1 MSLQGKKILKTQF
14 SSERSSV
21 DPGAK
26 VPNFVGVGPPKCATT
41 WLDAMLR
48 QHPQVFL
55 PKHQKEVFYFDRY
68 HDRGDD
74 WYKALFKAARDQ
86 TAIGEISTSYL
97 TSSDALDR
105 LHAYNPDV
113 KIVIILRHPVARMVS
128 HFRMLR
134 ENGRTKENF
143 EASVGHYSVLRNASS
158 YAANLAHLFS
168 LFPRE
173 QVHLAIY
180 EEIFADPDAA
190 SGYLTSLQNFLG
202 VLPHDGQAAAGKTK
216 VRETMGAPRSDWLI
230 KRAKKTRR
238 WLRQYDLE

>member
-1 MSLQGKKILKTQF
+1 
-14 SSERSSV
+14 
-21 DPGAK
+21 
-26 VPNFVGVGPPKCATT
+26 
-41 WLDAMLR
+41 
-48 QHPQVFL
+48 
-55 PKHQKEVFYFDRY
+55 
-68 HDRGDD
+68 
-74 WYKALFKAARDQ
+74 
-86 TAIGEISTSYL
+86 
-97 TSSDALDR
+97 
-105 LHAYNPDV
+105 
-113 KIVIILRHPVARMVS
+113 MVS

-238 WLRQYDLE
+238 WLRQYDLEWVVSAAARIGIDRRLFLKKRRHGSDPSPGSFTALWRNGRRYGLCRNVAGAGHSGLARGVYKLNQTVTRATGGTTSRCRPTRTRSFHRVLRSEHEHAPFPGL